1 MFDFYN
7 SVEAGEFNEDITDF
21 LAKEIDNA
29 AVRKKEANERRKNKK
44 KAEREQK
51 AREAR
56 ERTLLAAETLV
67 NEQVSQILQGL

>member
-44 KAEREQK
+44 KAEHEQK

>member
-1 MFDFYN
+1 M
-7 SVEAGEFNEDITDF
+7 
-21 LAKEIDNA
+21 
-29 AVRKKEANERRKNKK
+29 RKKEANERRKNKK